1 MRNVLYH
8 GLSSVNSHNPFDAR
22 WGVINEKHRKPLGI
36 TEQLT
41 AIIRRG
47 IFEVHA
53 CSLEWLMNSLPLAW
67 TRWPKFCHSII
78 ITRVALRTTFIEKK
92 KNQHTFTY
100 LNSIFTSP
108 FPAHVGTADGLFAGR
123 LFVLWLHFL
132 QEWRRVLLVWTPV
145 GFIQCH
151 GGGSPD
157 DACPP
162 CVI

>member
-1 MRNVLYH
+1 MIDELVAPSLDKVAKILSFYNYHTRCITDDLY
-8 GLSSVNSHNPFDAR
+8 
-22 WGVINEKHRKPLGI
+22 W
-36 TEQLT
+36 
-41 AIIRRG
+41 
-47 IFEVHA
+47 
-53 CSLEWLMNSLPLAW
+53 
-67 TRWPKFCHSII
+67 
-78 ITRVALRTTFIEKK
+78 KK

-151 GGGSPD
+151 GGGSPN